1 MNIVRS
7 ILGIIVGIIIGMIVI
22 IVIQMINGYIHPL
35 PAGID
40 PTKLEDLKRVWSTLP
55 TTAFIGLL
63 LSYLF
68 GVFFAAF
75 AAAKIAGRGE
85 IVHGFI
91 ISVLYA
97 LIGIS
102 NFTAFPAPTWVVVG
116 SFVIY
121 FAAGFMGASFANS
134 LRKARTEQ

>member
-7 ILGIIVGIIIGMIVI
+7 IVGVVAGFVIGMIVI
-22 IVIQMINGYIHPL
+22 FVIQMVNGYLHPL
-35 PAGID
+35 PAGVD
-40 PTKLEDLKRVWSTLP
+40 PRNFEDFKQIWSTLP

-85 IVHGFI
+85 VVHGFI

-102 NFTAFPAPTWVVVG
+102 NFTAFPAPVWVTVG

-121 FAAGFMGASFANS
+121 FVAGFLGASFAGS
-134 LRKARTEQ
+134 LRKVKTAE